1 MQEFWWKIVCHELWR
16 KQEVWTGEQAAAFS
30 RKLYQHMSR
39 TCCLALVPRQVLGES
54 TDHGNTA
61 TGRKQQKTKPEGK
74 KQNETKS
81 REKKKKKE
89 CDETSNRNGYGALGQ
104 GLESA
109 GRLQPG
115 RSHES
120 IRGTE
125 STSRRAPS
133 APILPGVKTAGGSKR
148 LSLLRSPREA
158 RAL

>member
-1 MQEFWWKIVCHELWR
+1 MSRAVAEARSLDWRASSSVFPKALSAHESDVLSR
-16 KQEVWTGEQAAAFS
+16 PCSSAGPRRINRS
-30 RKLYQHMSR
+30 RK
-39 TCCLALVPRQVLGES
+39 
-54 TDHGNTA
+54 HGNGEKTTENK
-61 TGRKQQKTKPEGK
+61 TGGEKTERNK
-74 KQNETKS
+74 KQG
-81 REKKKKKE
+81 KKKKKE